1 VINKTTIQTF
11 LSRFLI
17 LILNF
22 GLVIYSTNMWGSEGK
37 GVISII
43 TADLAI
49 IGFFSNIFVGGSIS
63 YFSSKF
69 RTEQLLLYAYLWA
82 IVVGITI
89 PVVVSF
95 SHSSE
100 YTVYLVILS
109 VLSAL
114 LSANINVFVG
124 KQNIRTFNLYTIL
137 QFALHFIF
145 ILAMVYLLKMVSV
158 EIYFLAQ
165 IMCFLVLFLASS
177 FQLLKNIKISGIS
190 FSKNIRNKIFD
201 YGWKSQLSA
210 FFHFLNNRLSFYFL
224 EFFKGISSVGIY
236 SVGVAFS
243 EAIWTVSRSLALVL
257 YADVINSKSADESIM
272 KTKTSLKISFLITF
286 LFMILVLVF
295 PPELYT
301 MIFGKDFGQ
310 TKKIILLLSPGI
322 LAMAVSNIIGFY
334 FAGIN
339 KLRILNIKSIAGLV
353 FTVSASFYFIPKW
366 GIAGACIVTSVSH
379 CISSAILFWQFY
391 RITDFRIQDFLVSKQ
406 EIQLLLQKFKNR

>member
-1 VINKTTIQTF
+1 
-11 LSRFLI
+11 
-17 LILNF
+17 
-22 GLVIYSTNMWGSEGK
+22 MWGSEGK
-37 GVISII
+37 GIISII

-49 IGFFSNIFVGGSIS
+49 IGFFSNIFVGSSVS

-69 RTEQLLLYAYLWA
+69 RTEQLLPYAYLWA
-82 IVVGITI
+82 VIVGITV
-89 PVVVSF
+89 PVIVSF

-100 YTVYLVILS
+100 YTVYLIVLS
-109 VLSAL
+109 VFSAL

-124 KQNIRTFNLYTIL
+124 KQNIRMFNLYTVL
-137 QFALHFIF
+137 QFAIHFVF

-158 EIYFLAQ
+158 DVYFLAQ
-165 IMCFLVLFLASS
+165 IACFAVLFLASS
-177 FQLLKNIKISGIS
+177 FQLLKNIKISGVS
-190 FSKNIRNKIFD
+190 FSKNIRNKMFD

-257 YADVINSKSADESIM
+257 YADVINSKSTDESIL
-272 KTKTSLKISFLITF
+272 KTKMSLKISFLITF
-286 LFMILVLVF
+286 LSMIVILIF
-295 PPELYT
+295 PPGFYT
-301 MIFGKDFGQ
+301 MIFGKDFGE

-339 KLRILNIKSIAGLV
+339 KLRILNVKAIAGLI
-353 FTVSASFYFIPKW
+353 FSVSASFYFIPKW
-366 GIAGACIVTSVSH
+366 GIIGACIVTSVSH
-379 CISSAILFWQFY
+379 CISSAVLFWQFY

-406 EIQLLLQKFKNR
+406 EIKVILQKFKKPLTE

>member
-1 VINKTTIQTF
+1 M
-11 LSRFLI
+11 
-17 LILNF
+17 
-22 GLVIYSTNMWGSEGK
+22 IYSTNMWGSEGK
-37 GVISII
+37 GIISII

-49 IGFFSNIFVGGSIS
+49 IGFFSNIFVGSSVS

-69 RTEQLLLYAYLWA
+69 RTEQLLPYAYLWA
-82 IVVGITI
+82 VVVGITV
-89 PVVVSF
+89 PVIVSF
-95 SHSSE
+95 SYSSE
-100 YTVYLVILS
+100 YTVYLIVLS
-109 VLSAL
+109 VFSAL

-124 KQNIRTFNLYTIL
+124 KQNIRMFNLYTVL
-137 QFALHFIF
+137 QFAVHFIF

-158 EIYFLAQ
+158 DVYFLAQ
-165 IMCFLVLFLASS
+165 IACFVVLFLASS

-190 FSKNIRNKIFD
+190 FSKNIRNKMFD

-257 YADVINSKSADESIM
+257 YADVINSKSTDESIL
-272 KTKTSLKISFLITF
+272 KTKMSLKISFLITF
-286 LFMILVLVF
+286 LSMIVILVF
-295 PPELYT
+295 PPGFYT
-301 MIFGKDFGQ
+301 MIFGKDFGE

-339 KLRILNIKSIAGLV
+339 KLRILNVKAIAGLI
-353 FTVSASFYFIPKW
+353 FSVSASFYFIPKW
-366 GIAGACIVTSVSH
+366 GIIGACIVTSVSH
-379 CISSAILFWQFY
+379 CISSAVLFWQFY

-406 EIQLLLQKFKNR
+406 EIKVILQKFKKPLTE

>member
-1 VINKTTIQTF
+1 
-11 LSRFLI
+11 
-17 LILNF
+17 
-22 GLVIYSTNMWGSEGK
+22 VIYSTNMWGSEGK
-37 GVISII
+37 GIISII

-49 IGFFSNIFVGGSIS
+49 IGFFSNIFVGSSVS

-69 RTEQLLLYAYLWA
+69 RTEQLLPYAYLWA
-82 IVVGITI
+82 VVVGITV
-89 PVVVSF
+89 PVIVSF
-95 SHSSE
+95 SYSSE
-100 YTVYLVILS
+100 YTVYLIVLS
-109 VLSAL
+109 VFSAL

-124 KQNIRTFNLYTIL
+124 KQNIRMFNLYTVL
-137 QFALHFIF
+137 QFAVHFIF

-158 EIYFLAQ
+158 DVYFLAQ
-165 IMCFLVLFLASS
+165 IACFVVLFLASS

-190 FSKNIRNKIFD
+190 FSKNIRNKMFD

-257 YADVINSKSADESIM
+257 YADVINSKSTDESIL
-272 KTKTSLKISFLITF
+272 KTKMSLKISFLITF
-286 LFMILVLVF
+286 LSMIVILVF
-295 PPELYT
+295 PPGFYT
-301 MIFGKDFGQ
+301 MIFGKDFGE

-339 KLRILNIKSIAGLV
+339 KLRILNVKAIAGLI
-353 FTVSASFYFIPKW
+353 FSVSASFYFIPKW
-366 GIAGACIVTSVSH
+366 GIIGACIVTSVSH
-379 CISSAILFWQFY
+379 CISSAVLFWQFY

-406 EIQLLLQKFKNR
+406 EIKVILQKFKKPLTE

>member
-1 VINKTTIQTF
+1 M
-11 LSRFLI
+11 
-17 LILNF
+17 
-22 GLVIYSTNMWGSEGK
+22 IYSTNMWGSEGK
-37 GVISII
+37 GIISII

-49 IGFFSNIFVGGSIS
+49 IGFFSNIFVGSSVS

-69 RTEQLLLYAYLWA
+69 RTEQLLPYAYLWA
-82 IVVGITI
+82 VIVGITV
-89 PVVVSF
+89 PVIVSF

-100 YTVYLVILS
+100 YTVYLIVLS
-109 VLSAL
+109 VFSAL

-124 KQNIRTFNLYTIL
+124 KQNIRMFNLYTVL
-137 QFALHFIF
+137 QFAIHFVF

-158 EIYFLAQ
+158 DVYFLAQ
-165 IMCFLVLFLASS
+165 IACFAVLFLASS
-177 FQLLKNIKISGIS
+177 FQLLKNIKISGVS
-190 FSKNIRNKIFD
+190 FSKNIRNKMFD

-257 YADVINSKSADESIM
+257 YADVINSKSTDESIL
-272 KTKTSLKISFLITF
+272 KTKMSLKISFLITF
-286 LFMILVLVF
+286 LSMIVILIF
-295 PPELYT
+295 PPGFYT
-301 MIFGKDFGQ
+301 MIFGKDFGE

-339 KLRILNIKSIAGLV
+339 KLRILNVKAIAGLI
-353 FTVSASFYFIPKW
+353 FSVSASFYFIPKW
-366 GIAGACIVTSVSH
+366 GIIGACIVTSVSH
-379 CISSAILFWQFY
+379 CISSAVLFWQFY

-406 EIQLLLQKFKNR
+406 EIKVILQKFKKPLTE

>member
-1 VINKTTIQTF
+1 MINKTTIQTF

>member
-1 VINKTTIQTF
+1 
-11 LSRFLI
+11 
-17 LILNF
+17 
-22 GLVIYSTNMWGSEGK
+22 MWGSEGK
-37 GVISII
+37 GIISII

-49 IGFFSNIFVGGSIS
+49 IGFFSNIFVGSSVS

-69 RTEQLLLYAYLWA
+69 RTEQLLPYAYLWA
-82 IVVGITI
+82 VVVGITV
-89 PVVVSF
+89 PVIVSF
-95 SHSSE
+95 SYSSE
-100 YTVYLVILS
+100 YTVYLIVLS
-109 VLSAL
+109 VFSAL

-124 KQNIRTFNLYTIL
+124 KQNIRMFNLYTVL
-137 QFALHFIF
+137 QFAVHFIF

-158 EIYFLAQ
+158 DVYFLAQ
-165 IMCFLVLFLASS
+165 IACFVVLFLASS

-190 FSKNIRNKIFD
+190 FSKNIRNKMFD

-257 YADVINSKSADESIM
+257 YADVINSKSTDESIL
-272 KTKTSLKISFLITF
+272 KTKMSLKISFLITF
-286 LFMILVLVF
+286 LSMIVILVF
-295 PPELYT
+295 PPGFYT
-301 MIFGKDFGQ
+301 MIFGKDFGE

-339 KLRILNIKSIAGLV
+339 KLRILNVKAIAGLI
-353 FTVSASFYFIPKW
+353 FSVSASFYFIPKW
-366 GIAGACIVTSVSH
+366 GIIGACIVTSVSH
-379 CISSAILFWQFY
+379 CISSAVLFWQFY

-406 EIQLLLQKFKNR
+406 EIKVILQKFKKPLTE